1 MKKYAFLLLFALLC
15 LNSFSQL
22 ELKPPPSKTP
32 TTSDWEIEE
41 QNHNCL
47 HRNKYS
53 RLERL
58 QFYPF
63 NKASYI
69 KIVSFNGARIDSSQ
83 TPPHRTSGLPRK
95 NDTICY
101 KAIYESANLTAAQLD
116 SLTNILYNVGYSG
129 PVHSISE
136 NDCFNSRNAIVFLNK
151 KAKFWLIS
159 KFVLNVRGIRQV
171 ISRLPSVR
179 YVPQNMSC
187 YESFSFR

>member
-1 MKKYAFLLLFALLC
+1 MPKF
-15 LNSFSQL
+15 FSQL

-83 TPPHRTSGLPRK
+83 TPPHARRVCQEKMTPFVIKQFMSLP
-95 NDTICY
+95 T
-101 KAIYESANLTAAQLD
+101 
-116 SLTNILYNVGYSG
+116 
-129 PVHSISE
+129 
-136 NDCFNSRNAIVFLNK
+136 
-151 KAKFWLIS
+151 
-159 KFVLNVRGIRQV
+159 
-171 ISRLPSVR
+171 
-179 YVPQNMSC
+179 
-187 YESFSFR
+187 